1 MPQNAKNS
9 RRAEL
14 SVSKDV
20 SKGNGL
26 NTSLVQPDLND
37 GQTEEQREAAVLQM
51 GADQWKQQ
59 AQEMAK

>member
-9 RRAEL
+9 HRAEP
-14 SVSKDV
+14 SMSKV
-20 SKGNGL
+20 ASKGKGVH
-26 NTSLVQPDLND
+26 TSPAQPDINSA
-37 GQTEEQREAAVLQM
+37 QTEDQRMDAVLKM